1 MIGGS
6 LLSIHLLF
14 VLPNSGCAES
24 LYPVNG
30 SSVIMQSHRSRRG
43 LEYDPSDYMK
53 LLQPLVQ
60 QKADVVY
67 GSRYDG
73 KKITWKDGLKAIE
86 CIVKYS
92 LRRPTSDDRA
102 KA

>member
-1 MIGGS
+1 
-6 LLSIHLLF
+6 
-14 VLPNSGCAES
+14 
-24 LYPVNG
+24 
-30 SSVIMQSHRSRRG
+30 
-43 LEYDPSDYMK
+43 MK
-53 LLQPLVQ
+53 LLQPLVR
-60 QKADVVY
+60 QKADIVY